1 MGGRAA
7 KKAFPIK
14 SSQMERRTIL
24 CVTKGKDQF
33 EGPKNSSKGAKLDK
47 FTILELDSV
56 KYSLRHY
63 FHLSIFR

>member
-24 CVTKGKDQF
+24 SVTKGKDQF

-47 FTILELDSV
+47 FLNLILLN
-56 KYSLRHY
+56 
-63 FHLSIFR
+63 IP